1 VASPSKNL
9 DLHGSAPDAS
19 SIALLLIDVINALEF
34 KGAETLVEPAL
45 AMARA
50 VAELKRRCARAGIPA
65 IYVND
70 NFGRWREDQHAIIA
84 RALKPGTLG
93 QPVAELLRPA
103 AEDYFV
109 VKPKHSGFFATPL
122 DTLLT
127 YLRVRTVI
135 LTGIGTELCVLFTA
149 NDAYM
154 RDYRLVVP
162 SDCVTAIDPGEGTHA
177 LQRMVDVLQADV
189 RPSTNLG
196 LREPGDSI
204 LLAGFKHLAA
214 LLGRAG

>member
-1 VASPSKNL
+1 MASPSRNL
-9 DLHGSAPDAS
+9 DLHGGAPDAS

-34 KGAETLVEPAL
+34 EGAEHLVESAL

-50 VAELKRRCARAGIPA
+50 VAELKRRCVRAGIPA

-70 NFGRWREDQHAIIA
+70 NFGRWREDQHALIA
-84 RALKPGTLG
+84 RALKPGALG
-93 QPVAELLRPA
+93 RPVAELLRPA

-109 VKPKHSGFFATPL
+109 LKPKHSGFFATPL

-162 SDCVTAIDPGEGTHA
+162 SDCVTAIDPGEGAHA
-177 LQRMVDVLQADV
+177 LQRMVD
-189 RPSTNLG
+189 
-196 LREPGDSI
+196 
-204 LLAGFKHLAA
+204 LLHA
-214 LLGRAG
+214 

>member
-9 DLHGSAPDAS
+9 DLHGSAPDTS
-19 SIALLLIDVINALEF
+19 STALLLIDVINALEF
-34 KGAETLVEPAL
+34 EGAERLVEPAL
-45 AMARA
+45 VMARA
-50 VAELKRRCARAGIPA
+50 VATLKHRCAPAGIPA

-70 NFGRWREDQHAIIA
+70 NFGRWREDQHAIVA
-84 RALKPGTLG
+84 RALKPGAPG
-93 QPVAELLRPA
+93 RSVAEVLRPGP
-103 AEDYFV
+103 EDYFV

-135 LTGIGTELCVLFTA
+135 LTGIGTELCVQFTA

-162 SDCVTAIDPGEGTHA
+162 SDCVTAIDPREGTHA
-177 LQRMVDVLQADV
+177 LQRMSDLLQADI
-189 RPSTNLG
+189 RPSVEFRPRKT
-196 LREPGDSI
+196 GDSF
-204 LLAGFKHLAA
+204 LRAGLKRLAA
-214 LLGRAG
+214 LLG